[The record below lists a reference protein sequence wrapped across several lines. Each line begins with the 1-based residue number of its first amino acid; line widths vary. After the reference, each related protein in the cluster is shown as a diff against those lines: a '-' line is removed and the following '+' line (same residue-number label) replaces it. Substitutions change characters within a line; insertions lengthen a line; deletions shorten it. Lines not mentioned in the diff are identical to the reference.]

1 MRIRRRPPT
10 GHAPIHDDRVEGLRA
25 KTGLHF
31 FELHQRNYLR
41 TCACQ
46 HVTLELQDCFLVFDQ
61 KNSSFDR
68 HLSLRDGTRR
78 LGESH
83 FARGRQAHFDGG
95 AAFWPIVGRDVA
107 AVLLDDP
114 VTDTQAQP
122 GSFAHSLRRMERTT
136 DAVGILDANS
146 RVQEL
151 NPHLSITTVNP
162 YADLPALS
170 AFEN

>member
-1 MRIRRRPPT
+1 
-10 GHAPIHDDRVEGLRA
+10 
-25 KTGLHF
+25 
-31 FELHQRNYLR
+31 
-41 TCACQ
+41 
-46 HVTLELQDCFLVFDQ
+46 
-61 KNSSFDR
+61 
-68 HLSLRDGTRR
+68 LSLRDGTRR

-122 GSFAHSLRRMERTT
+122 GSFAHSLRRIERIK

-151 NPHLSITTVNP
+151 NPHLSITAVNP

-170 AFEN
+170 AFENRVYRIIDDVKKHLLQLMRIGGDAGHFRRRVALYQNVIHLKIVIAQG